1 MSTTEEKKAGQQ
13 LDYDVAL
20 RRLIYLG
27 AAGGLI
33 ILVYGVWPGQARNF
47 GGFASVGLMT
57 AGAAML
63 SGGLLGFLF
72 GVPYTREGEAAQ
84 ANREEREDANVQQG
98 KSAEGESPTSYR
110 PNTSLEQISDW
121 LTKMLVGVGLIEIK
135 VIPAK
140 LKSIANYLAKGL
152 GGTDQA
158 QAFALTILV
167 YFSVCGF
174 VFGFLWARLYL
185 KKWFADADRD
195 QVKKLG
201 EKLSR
206 LEEKQQADARAFA
219 LVAQQMNR
227 DPDDP
232 PANEQDIVASIK
244 AASTPVKAQIF
255 NQAEEAS
262 GNQKVDNYYVKNEAA
277 ISIFKALIASDA
289 NGRYHR
295 NHSEL
300 SYALRRKEP
309 PDLQGAE
316 AAITKA
322 IEIRDKLGKTGWKY
336 YEFRRARY
344 RIEQNPEFKSGAP
357 STRPF
362 VEQILPD
369 LHAAYTESDRWER
382 WCREQPTVPKWM
394 ELNKID
400 VGQIR

>member
-1 MSTTEEKKAGQQ
+1 MVRG
-13 LDYDVAL
+13 
-20 RRLIYLG
+20 R
-27 AAGGLI
+27 
-33 ILVYGVWPGQARNF
+33 QARDF

-63 SGGLLGFLF
+63 SDGLLGFLF
-72 GVPYTREGEAAQ
+72 GVPYTREREGPQ
-84 ANREEREDANVQQG
+84 ANREERGDASGQQG
-98 KSAEGESPTSYR
+98 KSADADSRTSYR

-195 QVKKLG
+195 LKKLG

-219 LVAQQMNR
+219 LVAQQLNR

-232 PANEQDIVASIK
+232 PANDQDLVAAIK
-244 AASTPVKAQIF
+244 AASTPVRAQIF
-255 NQAEEAS
+255 NQAKEAS
-262 GNQKVDNYYVKNEAA
+262 GNQKVDNRHVKNEAA
-277 ISIFKALIASDA
+277 ISIFKALIASDN

-316 AAITKA
+316 AAITRA

-344 RIEQNPEFKSGAP
+344 RIEQNPDFKTGAP
-357 STRPF
+357 SARSF
-362 VEQILPD
+362 VEQILPVSLAKMMTD
-369 LHAAYTESDRWER
+369 FEINSL
-382 WCREQPTVPKWM
+382 CIGP
-394 ELNKID
+394 
-400 VGQIR
+400 